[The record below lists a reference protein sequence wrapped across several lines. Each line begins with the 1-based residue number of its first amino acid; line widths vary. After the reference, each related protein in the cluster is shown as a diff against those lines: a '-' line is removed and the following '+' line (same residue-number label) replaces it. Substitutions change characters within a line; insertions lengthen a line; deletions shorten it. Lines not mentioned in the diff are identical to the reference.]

1 VEYNPF
7 LRRAA
12 ARARGSVEQRHNIE
26 WQNRFEAPSPF
37 EERIAD
43 ALEKI
48 FAKGIDELPGVVR
61 ELNQAAVRDRDGNAW
76 TEESFQAEMKRLG
89 G

>member
-1 VEYNPF
+1 MNHNPF

-12 ARARGSVEQRHNIE
+12 GRARGGGEQRDNIE
-26 WQNRFEAPSPF
+26 WQNRAEPPSPF
-37 EERIAD
+37 EDRIGD
-43 ALEKI
+43 ALEAI
-48 FAKGIDELPGVVR
+48 FAKGIDELPAVVR
-61 ELNQAAVRDRDGNAW
+61 ELNSAAVRDRDGNAW